1 MKPAGTVVAFGHAA
15 ALAAAE
21 LDATALACE
30 VLGPGEDLFRRI
42 KQAEPGSLLLVLA
55 EDAGDPGLAAAAKAA
70 RILRRRGGGEAL
82 IVLPAADA
90 NPGPDARERLRWA
103 AEQTEACVVQPV
115 RSSWADAVRCFL
127 EPLSVFGLVG
137 VDAGEVHKLAR
148 AGSFAL
154 LHTRQETLEEALGLP
169 GVREVLLS
177 CRLRPNATLREVDEP
192 AARLREVAPKDA
204 HLVFAG
210 PEVPAADEGPRS
222 VAAVLF

>member
-42 KQAEPGSLLLVLA
+42 KQAEPGSLLLVLV

-82 IVLPAADA
+82 IVLPAAEA

-103 AEQTEACVVQPV
+103 AEQTAACVVQPV

-148 AGSFAL
+148 ARSFAL

-192 AARLREVAPKDA
+192 AARLREMAPKDA

>member
-82 IVLPAADA
+82 IVLPAAEA

-103 AEQTEACVVQPV
+103 AEQTAACVVQPV

>member
-42 KQAEPGSLLLVLA
+42 KQAEPGSLLLVLV

-82 IVLPAADA
+82 IVLPAAEA

-103 AEQTEACVVQPV
+103 AEQTAACVVQPV

-169 GVREVLLS
+169 GIREVLLS

-192 AARLREVAPKDA
+192 AARLREMAPKDA

-210 PEVPAADEGPRS
+210 PEVSAADEGPRS